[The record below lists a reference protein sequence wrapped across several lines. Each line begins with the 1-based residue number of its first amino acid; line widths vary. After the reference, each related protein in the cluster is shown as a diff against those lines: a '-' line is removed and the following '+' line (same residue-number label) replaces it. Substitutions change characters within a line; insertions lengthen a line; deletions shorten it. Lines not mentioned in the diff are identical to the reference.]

1 MNISY
6 GVQSYTRSNFG
17 YQDKPAVDVNNGAAS
32 ANSEMRDKLKLLS
45 QNGQPDNTGS
55 YGINSILTSSQD
67 YAEQLRTQRQQRQST
82 IVAIKRIKYNYKS
95 ISSRILRSKTSLS
108 ARQAAGQARREAIRL
123 RRQKLTNGEDS
134 EELDAAINHAKA
146 MERVALKKA
155 RHLEQEELA
164 EAAGGTFSELL
175 TEEDIEKDIDAELLL
190 TEEDIEEYE
199 DVETEIEAEIE
210 ADNIA
215 ELLSELYGPIDEL
228 LEDMG
233 LSEITEAVAISA
245 DDMSAEDL
253 KELKIK
259 HRNKEMKEIVKADT
273 EYLKAV
279 FDNLAKDISMPEPVI
294 NITL

>member
-6 GVQSYTRSNFG
+6 VVQSYTQSNSG
-17 YQDKPAVDVNNGAAS
+17 YQDKLAVEANNGAVS
-32 ANSEMRDKLKLLS
+32 AKSEMRDKLKLLS

-55 YGINSILTSSQD
+55 YGINSILTNSQD

-82 IVAIKRIKYNYKS
+82 IAAIKRIKYNYKS

-123 RRQKLTNGEDS
+123 RRQKLTNSEDS
-134 EELDAAINHAKA
+134 EALDAAINHAKA

-199 DVETEIEAEIE
+199 DVETEIEA
-210 ADNIA
+210 DNIA

-233 LSEITEAVAISA
+233 LSEITEAVTISA

-294 NITL
+294 NITV